1 MNQNNKNKTAWASVL
16 AVLSVVYA
24 VSPLDIIPDIPVIGW
39 IDDFFVV
46 TAAGLNLLEKTTDE
60 THQTLKKILK
70 ILKWGVI
77 FLGILAILLILLL
90 GTLLYEVF
98 SQH

>member
-1 MNQNNKNKTAWASVL
+1 METNNKNKTAWASAL
-16 AVLSVVYA
+16 AILSAVYA
-24 VSPLDIIPDIPVIGW
+24 VSPVDIVPDVPVIGW

-46 TAAGLNLLEKTTDE
+46 TAAGLNLLEKTTNE
-60 THQTLKKILK
+60 SHQTLKKILK
-70 ILKWGVI
+70 ILKWAVI
-77 FLGILAILLILLL
+77 ILGIMAILLILLL